1 VQGAVP
7 VFMLTENELGTAE
20 ARDRWV
26 LAIVTSALSGEP
38 NLYLVPA
45 QDLDRYFA
53 RSLENLCFRL
63 TGTPMHGPSN
73 STHGYPPYNG
83 CDAT

>member
-1 VQGAVP
+1 MQGAVP
-7 VFMLTENELGTAE
+7 AFMLTENELGTAE
-20 ARDRWV
+20 AGDRWV

-53 RSLENLCFRL
+53 RSLENLCFRVDRNSDARSIEFDAWL
-63 TGTPMHGPSN
+63 PS
-73 STHGYPPYNG
+73 YDG
-83 CDAT
+83 CDAI

>member
-1 VQGAVP
+1 
-7 VFMLTENELGTAE
+7 MLTENELGTAE

-26 LAIVTSALSGEP
+26 LAIVTSAPSGEP

-53 RSLENLCFRL
+53 RSLENCFTVGRNSDARSIEFDAWL
-63 TGTPMHGPSN
+63 PS
-73 STHGYPPYNG
+73 YNG
-83 CDAT
+83 WDAI